1 MFVHSFANG
10 IRGEGALMPDGQRR
24 VDAHWVLMVSSP
36 PPPPRP
42 TAPPP
47 RAPGGLNAL
56 RQRDAVGIAPR
67 PDARTMAVDGRW
79 CRPKAGDGGGEGD
92 GVTAKASAD
101 PVSTPF
107 DFPQ

>member
-47 RAPGGLNAL
+47 VLLGGSMPSDKGMQLAL
-56 RQRDAVGIAPR
+56 PPVLMPAQWRWMGGGAAPR
-67 PDARTMAVDGRW
+67 QVMEEEKGM
-79 CRPKAGDGGGEGD
+79 E
-92 GVTAKASAD
+92 
-101 PVSTPF
+101 
-107 DFPQ
+107 